1 MTMTR
6 AEIATIF
13 PDASDEQ
20 ISNLLNING
29 ADINKAKS
37 GLDALRNQLSAA
49 QAEAARLKDG
59 PTAEKLQAEID
70 RANGLQQQLDA
81 YKQSDTLRQI
91 REKVDVEKK
100 IPVTLLTGETE
111 EACAQQADAILAFA
125 KPGSYPAVPDGGEP
139 TGGSGA
145 AKTRDSFAGWFE
157 QKF

>member
-13 PDASDEQ
+13 PDATDEQ

-49 QAEAARLKDG
+49 QAEAARLKEG
-59 PTAEKLQAEID
+59 PTAEKLQAETD

-81 YKQSDTLRQI
+81 YKQADTLRQI
-91 REKVDVEKK
+91 REKVAGEKK
-100 IPVTLLTGETE
+100 IP
-111 EACAQQADAILAFA
+111 ADAILAFA
-125 KPGSYPAVPDGGEP
+125 KPGSYPTVPDGGEP